1 MISGLTEPPTARL
14 LCPHARPV
22 ATEVIPVHR
31 QRISRGPM
39 ARSSPHQ
46 GRAKARD
53 LFEALGARGKLEEL
67 KPRLKPLRS
76 RPHLRPR
83 RHVII
88 CSACRDILATVAAR
102 VPSRRGQVAGSGSPC
117 LRRTFG
123 LAAAPPQR
131 RGCVLY

>member
-1 MISGLTEPPTARL
+1 MIWAYGSRPLRAYSARMPDPSPPKSFLFIVSEFREGQW
-14 LCPHARPV
+14 H
-22 ATEVIPVHR
+22 EVLR
-31 QRISRGPM
+31 TKDE
-39 ARSSPHQ
+39 
-46 GRAKARD
+46 AKARD

-76 RPHLRPR
+76 CPHLRLR

-102 VPSRRGQVAGSGSPC
+102 IPSRRGQVAGSGSPC